1 MPDKLKQLQ
10 LDLQENEERL
20 RSISSN
26 FPGVMF
32 QFMLKEQNKI
42 SFPYVSDGSLMLL
55 GLHPDTIVDKPDLF
69 LDVVMPQ
76 DKLSYSES
84 MAASANSLSPWH
96 WEGRIQLDKNTELK
110 WISLNATPK
119 RISDDVVLWDG
130 IVIDVTRNKLAETEI
145 ASSREQLAELSS
157 YLQKIKEQE
166 RARVAKEI
174 DGDIGDILTTIKNEL
189 LSWDEDVADKSA
201 TYIKKAGLIESLV
214 DQVIDSSRRISM
226 DLHPEI
232 LDCGIVAAIKWQTKE
247 FCEREKIR
255 YRVTCDSDEIP
266 LDSDL
271 SVAIFRVFQ
280 ETLTN
285 ISKHANASRLQVRLS
300 EKDEWIYLE
309 VTDNGRGISDQD
321 IKKSKSF
328 GIRGMRE
335 RCQQLGGYLLI
346 TAKSEKWTKISI
358 SIPVNAMEMSSRDS
372 MN

>member
-1 MPDKLKQLQ
+1 
-10 LDLQENEERL
+10 
-20 RSISSN
+20 
-26 FPGVMF
+26 
-32 QFMLKEQNKI
+32 
-42 SFPYVSDGSLMLL
+42 
-55 GLHPDTIVDKPDLF
+55 
-69 LDVVMPQ
+69 
-76 DKLSYSES
+76 
-84 MAASANSLSPWH
+84 
-96 WEGRIQLDKNTELK
+96 
-110 WISLNATPK
+110 
-119 RISDDVVLWDG
+119 
-130 IVIDVTRNKLAETEI
+130 
-145 ASSREQLAELSS
+145 
-157 YLQKIKEQE
+157 
-166 RARVAKEI
+166 
-174 DGDIGDILTTIKNEL
+174 
-189 LSWDEDVADKSA
+189 
-201 TYIKKAGLIESLV
+201 
-214 DQVIDSSRRISM
+214 M

-358 SIPVNAMEMSSRDS
+358 SIPVNAMEMSSKDS

>member
-1 MPDKLKQLQ
+1 MPGKLKQLQ

-42 SFPYVSDGSLMLL
+42 SFSYVSDGSLMLL
-55 GLHPDTIVDKPDLF
+55 GLHPEALMDKPGLF
-69 LDVVMPQ
+69 LDIVMPQ
-76 DKLSYSES
+76 DKLSYSDS
-84 MAASANSLSPWH
+84 MTASANNLSPWH
-96 WEGRIQLDKNTELK
+96 WEGRIQADKNTELK
-110 WISLNATPK
+110 WISLRATPK
-119 RISDDVVLWDG
+119 RISDDAILWDG
-130 IVIDVTRNKLAETEI
+130 IVIDITRNKLAEIEI

-189 LSWDEDVADKSA
+189 LSWDEDVANKSA

-214 DQVIDSSRRISM
+214 DQVIDSTRRISM

-232 LDCGIVAAIKWQTKE
+232 LDCGIVAAIKWQAKE
-247 FCEREKIR
+247 FCERERIG

-280 ETLTN
+280 EALTN
-285 ISKHANASRLQVRLS
+285 ISKHANASRLQIRLS
-300 EKDEWIYLE
+300 EKDKWIYLE
-309 VTDNGRGISDQD
+309 VTDNGCGISDQD

-328 GIRGMRE
+328 GILGMRE
-335 RCQQLGGYLLI
+335 RCKQLGGYLLI
-346 TAKSEKWTKISI
+346 TAKPEKWTKISI